1 MQYFF
6 SDFNTVYR
14 ESLLVL
20 NILAISVVVL
30 SFFMNNMYIKLCKPL
45 LLMKKV
51 VVNFLVE

>member
-6 SDFNTVYR
+6 LDFNTVYR